1 MGLFS
6 LFLLKHP
13 LPPPRSQGT
22 PAASRGFYPLSP
34 PGTSRGQ
41 MKGEDACMQWSLLR
55 PVGLVP
61 AALVLTTI
69 AACAEGGKSA
79 GPSEFLL
86 VGQIV
91 LLIAVGR
98 GLGEIMQRFGQ
109 PSVIGELLAGI
120 LLGPSLFGWLWPDA
134 QQAIFPKTPEQKAM
148 IDGIAQFGILLL
160 LLLTGMETD
169 LKLVRRIGKAAVAIS
184 ITGIVVPF
192 ACGFA
197 LGEFLPDAVLPN
209 PQARVVASLFM
220 GTALSISS
228 VKIVAVV
235 VREMNFMRRNVGQ
248 IIVATA
254 VIDDTIGWIII
265 AVIFSLASQGSLD
278 IASVAKAVLGTLA
291 FLVVSFTIGRRL
303 VFHLIRWANDNLVST
318 APVITV
324 ILLLMGG
331 MALITHLIGVH
342 TVLGAFVAGIL
353 VGESPILTRQIDERL
368 RGLISS
374 FFMPVF
380 FGLAGLSADLSVL
393 RDPDLLMLTGL
404 LIVIASVGK
413 FGGAFAGGT
422 MGGLNYRESLAL
434 ACGMNARGSTEVI
447 IATIG
452 LSIGVLSQNLF
463 TMIVT
468 MAIMTTMA
476 MPPMLRAALARLP
489 MNKDE
494 KERLER
500 EEFEEGGFVA
510 NLERP
515 LLAVDE
521 SVNATFAAHIAG
533 LIAGTRGLPI
543 TVLHIGDH
551 AKEQEKS
558 RGEEESHEAVVKK
571 AAEAVSEAGQAGSVD
586 VITRTRKAALS
597 VAIADEARKGF
608 DLLVVGVDKITAAKD
623 RFDSR
628 IEDIAAEFDGP
639 LAIVA
644 VNGRHLKQP
653 MPDTLN
659 ILVPVSGSSVSKRGA
674 EVAVALAQAGSGS
687 LRVIYVVT
695 TRDRGA
701 QRGASRGLSQE
712 ESILKETSDLAA
724 RYDVDITTTLRV
736 NRAPEAAILRE
747 IDTTDVDLVVM
758 GVDRIRADHLSFG
771 GVADAVIRQSKVSV
785 LLVSSGEARRV
796 PAEKA

>member
-1 MGLFS
+1 
-6 LFLLKHP
+6 
-13 LPPPRSQGT
+13 
-22 PAASRGFYPLSP
+22 
-34 PGTSRGQ
+34 
-41 MKGEDACMQWSLLR
+41 MQWSLLR

-61 AALVLTTI
+61 AALVLTTM
-69 AACAEGGKSA
+69 AAGAEGGKSA
-79 GPSEFLL
+79 APSEFLL
-86 VGQIV
+86 VTQIV
-91 LLIAVGR
+91 LLIAIGR
-98 GLGEIMQRFGQ
+98 GLGEIMQRIGQ

-120 LLGPSLFGWLWPDA
+120 ILGPSLFGWIWPEA
-134 QQAIFPKTPEQKAM
+134 QAAIFPKTPEQKAM
-148 IDGIAQFGILLL
+148 LDGIAQVGILLL

-169 LKLVRRIGKAAVAIS
+169 LKLVRKVGKAAIAIS
-184 ITGIVVPF
+184 IAGILVPF

-197 LGEFLPDAVLPN
+197 LGEFLPDALLPK
-209 PQARVVASLFM
+209 PEQRLVASLFM

-265 AVIFSLASQGSLD
+265 AVIFSLASQGTPD

-291 FLVVSFTIGRRL
+291 FLAVSFTIGRRL
-303 VFHLIRWANDNLVST
+303 VFQLIRWANDNLVSV
-318 APVITV
+318 AAVITV
-324 ILLLMGG
+324 ILLLMGV
-331 MALITHLIGVH
+331 MALITHAIGVH

-393 RDPDLLMLTGL
+393 RDPGLLMLTGL
-404 LIVIASVGK
+404 LVVIASLGK
-413 FGGAFAGGT
+413 FGGAFVGGT
-422 MGGLNYRESLAL
+422 LGGLNTRESLAL
-434 ACGMNARGSTEVI
+434 ASGMNARGSTEVI

-452 LSIGVLSQNLF
+452 LSIGVLSQVMF

-468 MAIMTTMA
+468 MAIVTTMA
-476 MPPMLRAALARLP
+476 MPPMLRAALAKLP
-489 MNKDE
+489 MNEDE

-500 EEFEEGGFVA
+500 EEFEKRGFVA

-533 LIAGTRGLPI
+533 LIAGMRGFPV
-543 TVLHIGDH
+543 TVLHIGMR
-551 AKEQEKS
+551 AKEQAEA
-558 RGEEESHEAVVKK
+558 ESHEAVVKK
-571 AAEAVSEAGQAGSVD
+571 AAEIVSAGGDGDAGNVD
-586 VITRTRKAALS
+586 VVTRARRAELGETITA
-597 VAIADEARKGF
+597 EARKGF
-608 DLLVVGVDKITAAKD
+608 DLLVVGVDKVTATKD
-623 RFDSR
+623 RFDR
-628 IEDIAAEFDGP
+628 KVEDIAAKFEGP

-644 VNGRHLKQP
+644 AKGKHLKQP
-653 MPDTLN
+653 APDGLN
-659 ILVPVSGSSVSKRGA
+659 ILVPVSGSSISKRGA
-674 EVAVALAQAGSGS
+674 EVAVALTQAGSGS
-687 LRVIYVVT
+687 LRVIYVAT
-695 TRDRGA
+695 TRDKGA

-712 ESILKETSDLAA
+712 AGILKDTSDLAA

-758 GVDRIRADHLSFG
+758 GVDRIQGNHLSFG
-771 GVADAVIRQSKVSV
+771 GVADAVLRQSKVSV
-785 LLVSSGEARRV
+785 LLVSSGEARQV
-796 PAEKA
+796 AGEKG

>member
-1 MGLFS
+1 
-6 LFLLKHP
+6 
-13 LPPPRSQGT
+13 
-22 PAASRGFYPLSP
+22 
-34 PGTSRGQ
+34 
-41 MKGEDACMQWSLLR
+41 MQWSLLR

-69 AACAEGGKSA
+69 AASAEGGKSA

-86 VGQIV
+86 VAQIV

-98 GLGEIMQRFGQ
+98 GLGEIMQRIGQ

-120 LLGPSLFGWLWPDA
+120 LLGPSLFGWIWPEA
-134 QQAIFPKTPEQKAM
+134 QHAIFPKTPEQKAM

-169 LKLVRRIGKAAVAIS
+169 LKLVRKVGKAAIAIS
-184 ITGIVVPF
+184 IAGILVPF

-197 LGEFLPDAVLPN
+197 LGEFLPDALLPN
-209 PQARVVASLFM
+209 PQQRLVASLFM

-265 AVIFSLASQGSLD
+265 AVIFSLASQGTLD
-278 IASVAKAVLGTLA
+278 IASVAKAMLGTFA
-291 FLVVSFTIGRRL
+291 FLAVSFTIGRRL
-303 VFHLIRWANDNLVST
+303 VFLLIRWANDNLVST
-318 APVITV
+318 AAVISV
-324 ILLLMGG
+324 ILLLMGV

-393 RDPDLLMLTGL
+393 RDPNLLMLTGL
-404 LIVIASVGK
+404 LVVIASVGK
-413 FGGAFAGGT
+413 FGGAFVGGT
-422 MGGLNYRESLAL
+422 LGRLNTRESLAL
-434 ACGMNARGSTEVI
+434 ASGMNARGSTEVI

-468 MAIMTTMA
+468 MAIVTTMA
-476 MPPMLRAALARLP
+476 MPPMLRAALAKLP
-489 MNKDE
+489 MNEEE

-500 EEFEEGGFVA
+500 EEFEKRGFVA

-521 SVNATFAAHIAG
+521 SVSATFASHIMG

-543 TVLHIGDH
+543 TVLHIGNR
-551 AKEQEKS
+551 AREQEKG
-558 RGEEESHEAVVKK
+558 RDEEESHEAVVKK
-571 AAEAVSEAGQAGSVD
+571 AAETVSANGDGGSVD
-586 VITRTRKAALS
+586 VVTRARRAELGE
-597 VAIADEARKGF
+597 AIADEARKGF
-608 DLLVVGVDKITAAKD
+608 DLLVVGVEVAATKD
-623 RFDSR
+623 RFDR
-628 IEDIAAEFDGP
+628 KIEDIAAKFDGP

-644 VNGRHLKQP
+644 AKGKHLKQP
-653 MPDTLN
+653 MPDALN
-659 ILVPVSGSSVSKRGA
+659 ILVPVSGSGVSKRGE
-674 EVAVALAQAGSGS
+674 EVAVALTQAGSGS
-687 LRVIYVVT
+687 LRVIYVAT
-695 TRDRGA
+695 TRDKGA

-712 ESILKETSDLAA
+712 ASILKDASDLAA

-736 NRAPEAAILRE
+736 SRAPEAAILRE

-758 GVDRIRADHLSFG
+758 GVDRIQADHLSFG
-771 GVADAVIRQSKVSV
+771 GVADAVLRQSKVSV
-785 LLVSSGEARRV
+785 LLVSSGEARQA
-796 PAEKA
+796 PAENA

>member
-1 MGLFS
+1 
-6 LFLLKHP
+6 
-13 LPPPRSQGT
+13 
-22 PAASRGFYPLSP
+22 
-34 PGTSRGQ
+34 
-41 MKGEDACMQWSLLR
+41 MQWSLLR

-69 AACAEGGKSA
+69 AASAEGGKSA

-86 VGQIV
+86 VAQIV

-98 GLGEIMQRFGQ
+98 GLGEIMQRIGQ

-120 LLGPSLFGWLWPDA
+120 LLGPSLFGWIWPEA
-134 QQAIFPKTPEQKAM
+134 QAAIFPKTPEQKAM

-169 LKLVRRIGKAAVAIS
+169 LKLVRKVGKAAIAIS
-184 ITGIVVPF
+184 IAGILVPF

-197 LGEFLPDAVLPN
+197 LGEFLPDALLPR
-209 PQARVVASLFM
+209 PDQRLVASLFM

-265 AVIFSLASQGSLD
+265 AVIFSLASQGTLD
-278 IASVAKAVLGTLA
+278 IASVAKAMLGTFA
-291 FLVVSFTIGRRL
+291 FLAVSFTIGRRL
-303 VFHLIRWANDNLVST
+303 VFLLIRWANDNLVST
-318 APVITV
+318 AAVISV
-324 ILLLMGG
+324 ILLLMGV

-393 RDPDLLMLTGL
+393 RDPNLLMLTGL
-404 LIVIASVGK
+404 LVVIASVGK

-422 MGGLNYRESLAL
+422 LGRLNTRESLAL
-434 ACGMNARGSTEVI
+434 ASGMNARGSTEVI

-468 MAIMTTMA
+468 MAIVTTMA

-489 MNKDE
+489 MNEEE

-500 EEFEEGGFVA
+500 EEFEKRGFVA

-521 SVNATFAAHIAG
+521 SVSATFASHVMG

-543 TVLHIGDH
+543 TVLHIGNH
-551 AKEQEKS
+551 ASEQEKG
-558 RGEEESHEAVVKK
+558 RDQDESHEAVVKK
-571 AAEAVSEAGQAGSVD
+571 AAETVSANGDAGSVD
-586 VITRTRKAALS
+586 VVTRARRAELGE
-597 VAIADEARKGF
+597 AIADEARKGF
-608 DLLVVGVDKITAAKD
+608 DLLVVGVDKVAATKD
-623 RFDSR
+623 RFDR
-628 IEDIAAEFDGP
+628 KIEDIAAKFDGP

-644 VNGRHLKQP
+644 AKGKHLKQP
-653 MPDTLN
+653 VPDALN
-659 ILVPVSGSSVSKRGA
+659 ILVPVSGSGVSKRGA
-674 EVAVALAQAGSGS
+674 EVAVALTQAGSGS
-687 LRVIYVVT
+687 LRVIYVAT
-695 TRDRGA
+695 TRDKGA

-712 ESILKETSDLAA
+712 AGILKDASDLAA

-758 GVDRIRADHLSFG
+758 GVDRIQADHLSFG
-771 GVADAVIRQSKVSV
+771 GVADAVLRQSKVSV
-785 LLVSSGEARRV
+785 LLVSSGEARQA
-796 PAEKA
+796 PAENA

>member
-1 MGLFS
+1 
-6 LFLLKHP
+6 
-13 LPPPRSQGT
+13 
-22 PAASRGFYPLSP
+22 
-34 PGTSRGQ
+34 
-41 MKGEDACMQWSLLR
+41 MQWSLLR

-69 AACAEGGKSA
+69 AASAEGGKSA

-86 VGQIV
+86 VAQIV

-98 GLGEIMQRFGQ
+98 GLGEIMQRIGQ

-120 LLGPSLFGWLWPDA
+120 LLGPSLFGWIWPEA
-134 QQAIFPKTPEQKAM
+134 QHAIFPKTPEQKAM

-169 LKLVRRIGKAAVAIS
+169 LKLVRKVGKAAIAIS
-184 ITGIVVPF
+184 IAGILVPF

-197 LGEFLPDAVLPN
+197 LGEFLPDALLPN
-209 PQARVVASLFM
+209 PQARLVASLFM

-265 AVIFSLASQGSLD
+265 AVIFSLASHGTLD
-278 IASVAKAVLGTLA
+278 IASVARAMLGTLA
-291 FLVVSFTIGRRL
+291 FLIISFTIGRRL
-303 VFHLIRWANDNLVST
+303 VFQLIRWANDTLVS
-318 APVITV
+318 AAAVITV
-324 ILLLMGG
+324 ILLLMCV
-331 MALITHLIGVH
+331 MALITHMIGVH

-353 VGESPILTRQIDERL
+353 VGESPILTRQIDDRL
-368 RGLISS
+368 RSLISS

-393 RDPDLLMLTGL
+393 RDPDLLLLTGL
-404 LIVIASVGK
+404 LVVIASVGK
-413 FGGAFAGGT
+413 FGGAFVGGT
-422 MGGLNYRESLAL
+422 LGGLNHRESLAL
-434 ACGMNARGSTEVI
+434 ASGMNARGSTEVI

-468 MAIMTTMA
+468 MAIVTTMA

-489 MNKDE
+489 VNAEE

-500 EEFEEGGFVA
+500 EEFEKRGFIA

-543 TVLHIGDH
+543 TVLHIGKQ
-551 AKEQEKS
+551 KEQGRDEQ
-558 RGEEESHEAVVKK
+558 ESHEAVVKK
-571 AAEAVSEAGQAGSVD
+571 AAETVSAHGEDAGSVD
-586 VITRTRKAALS
+586 VITRARRAELGET
-597 VAIADEARKGF
+597 IADEARKGF
-608 DLLVVGVDKITAAKD
+608 DLLVVGIDKVTAAKD
-623 RFDSR
+623 RFDR
-628 IEDIAAEFDGP
+628 KIEDIAAKFEGP

-644 VNGRHLKQP
+644 AKAKHLKQP
-653 MPDTLN
+653 MPDALN
-659 ILVPVSGSSVSKRGA
+659 ILVPVSGSAVSKRGA
-674 EVAVALAQAGSGS
+674 EVAVALTQAGSGS
-687 LRVIYVVT
+687 LRVIYVAT
-695 TRDRGA
+695 TRDKGA

-712 ESILKETSDLAA
+712 AGILKDASDLAA

-758 GVDRIRADHLSFG
+758 GVDRIEANHLSFG
-771 GVADAVIRQSKVSV
+771 GVADAVLRQSKVSV
-785 LLVSSGEARRV
+785 LLVSSGEARQA
-796 PAEKA
+796 PAENA

>member
-1 MGLFS
+1 
-6 LFLLKHP
+6 
-13 LPPPRSQGT
+13 
-22 PAASRGFYPLSP
+22 
-34 PGTSRGQ
+34 
-41 MKGEDACMQWSLLR
+41 MQWSLLR

-69 AACAEGGKSA
+69 AASAEGGKPA
-79 GPSEFLL
+79 APSEFLL
-86 VGQIV
+86 LTQIV
-91 LLIAVGR
+91 LLIAFGR
-98 GLGEIMQRFGQ
+98 GLGEIMQRIGQ

-120 LLGPSLFGWLWPDA
+120 LLGPSLFGWIWPEA

-169 LKLVRRIGKAAVAIS
+169 LKLVRKVGRAAIAIS
-184 ITGIVVPF
+184 IAGIVVPF

-197 LGEFLPDAVLPN
+197 LGEFLPDALLPN
-209 PQARVVASLFM
+209 PQARLVASLFM

-265 AVIFSLASQGSLD
+265 AVIFSLASQGTLD
-278 IASVAKAVLGTLA
+278 VASVAKAVLGTLA
-291 FLVVSFTIGRRL
+291 FFAISFTIGRRL
-303 VFHLIRWANDNLVST
+303 VFLLIRWANDYLVST

-324 ILLLMGG
+324 ILLLMGT

-353 VGESPILTRQIDERL
+353 VGQSPILTRQIDERL

-393 RDPDLLMLTGL
+393 RDPNLLMLTGL
-404 LIVIASVGK
+404 LVVIASVGK
-413 FGGAFAGGT
+413 FGGAFVGGT
-422 MGGLNYRESLAL
+422 VGGLNYRESLAL
-434 ACGMNARGSTEVI
+434 ASGMNARGSTEVI

-468 MAIMTTMA
+468 MAIVTTMA
-476 MPPMLRAALARLP
+476 MPPMLRATLAMLP
-489 MNKDE
+489 MNREE

-500 EEFEEGGFVA
+500 EEFEKRGFVA

-521 SVNATFAAHIAG
+521 SVNATFASHIVG
-533 LIAGTRGLPI
+533 LIAGMRGLPI
-543 TVLHIGDH
+543 TVLHIGKR
-551 AKEQEKS
+551 ASEQEKG
-558 RGEEESHEAVVKK
+558 RDEDESHEAVVKK
-571 AAEAVSEAGQAGSVD
+571 AAETVSAGDDDSGSVD
-586 VITRTRKAALS
+586 VVTRVRRAELGET
-597 VAIADEARKGF
+597 IADEARKGF
-608 DLLVVGVDKITAAKD
+608 DLLVVGVDKVATAKD
-623 RFDSR
+623 RFDQR
-628 IEDIAAEFDGP
+628 IEDIAATFEGP
-639 LAIVA
+639 LAVVA
-644 VNGRHLKQP
+644 AKGMHLKQP
-653 MPDTLN
+653 LPDTLN
-659 ILVPVSGSSVSKRGA
+659 ILVPVSGSGVSKRGV
-674 EVAVALAQAGSGS
+674 EVAVALTQAGSGS
-687 LRVIYVVT
+687 LRVIYVAT
-695 TRDRGA
+695 TRDKGA

-712 ESILKETSDLAA
+712 AGILKDASDLAA
-724 RYDVDITTTLRV
+724 RYEVDITTTLRV

-758 GVDRIRADHLSFG
+758 GVDRIQSDHLSFG
-771 GVADAVIRQSKVSV
+771 GVADAVLRQSKVSV
-785 LLVSSGEARRV
+785 ILVSSGEARQV
-796 PAEKA
+796 SAEKA

>member
-1 MGLFS
+1 
-6 LFLLKHP
+6 
-13 LPPPRSQGT
+13 
-22 PAASRGFYPLSP
+22 
-34 PGTSRGQ
+34 
-41 MKGEDACMQWSLLR
+41 MQWSLLR

-69 AACAEGGKSA
+69 AASAEGGKPA

-86 VGQIV
+86 VAQIV

-98 GLGEIMQRFGQ
+98 GLGEIMQRIGQ

-120 LLGPSLFGWLWPDA
+120 LLGPSLFGWIWPEA
-134 QQAIFPKTPEQKAM
+134 QHAIFPKTPEQKAM

-169 LKLVRRIGKAAVAIS
+169 LKLVRKVGKAAIAIS
-184 ITGIVVPF
+184 IAGIVVPF

-197 LGEFLPDAVLPN
+197 LGEFLPDALLPR
-209 PQARVVASLFM
+209 PDQRLVASLFM

-265 AVIFSLASQGSLD
+265 AVIFSLASQGTLD
-278 IASVAKAVLGTLA
+278 IASVAKAMLGTFA
-291 FLVVSFTIGRRL
+291 FLAVSFTIGRRL
-303 VFHLIRWANDNLVST
+303 VFQLIRWANDNLVST
-318 APVITV
+318 AAVITV
-324 ILLLMGG
+324 ILLLMGV

-393 RDPDLLMLTGL
+393 RDPNLLLLTGL
-404 LIVIASVGK
+404 LVVIASVGK

-422 MGGLNYRESLAL
+422 LGGLNTRESLAL
-434 ACGMNARGSTEVI
+434 ASGMNARGSTEVI

-468 MAIMTTMA
+468 MAIVTTMA
-476 MPPMLRAALARLP
+476 MPPMLRAALANLP
-489 MNKDE
+489 MNKEE

-500 EEFEEGGFVA
+500 EEFEKRGFIA

-521 SVNATFAAHIAG
+521 SVGATFASHVMG
-533 LIAGTRGLPI
+533 LIAGMRGLPI
-543 TVLHIGDH
+543 TVLHIGNR
-551 AKEQEKS
+551 AREQEKG
-558 RGEEESHEAVVKK
+558 RDEEESHEAVVKK
-571 AAEAVSEAGQAGSVD
+571 AAETISANADGDAGSVD
-586 VITRTRKAALS
+586 VVTRARRAELGE
-597 VAIADEARKGF
+597 AIADEARKGF
-608 DLLVVGVDKITAAKD
+608 DLLVVGVDEAAGKD
-623 RFDSR
+623 RFDR
-628 IEDIAAEFDGP
+628 KIEDIAAKFDGP

-644 VNGRHLKQP
+644 AKGKHLKQP
-653 MPDTLN
+653 MPDALN
-659 ILVPVSGSSVSKRGA
+659 ILVPVSGSGVSKRGA
-674 EVAVALAQAGSGS
+674 EVAVALTQAGSGS
-687 LRVIYVVT
+687 LRVIYVAT
-695 TRDRGA
+695 TRDKGA

-712 ESILKETSDLAA
+712 AGILKDASDLAA

-736 NRAPEAAILRE
+736 NRSPEAAILRE

-758 GVDRIRADHLSFG
+758 GVDRIQADHLSFG
-771 GVADAVIRQSKVSV
+771 GVADAVLRQSKVSV
-785 LLVSSGEARRV
+785 LLVSSGEARQA
-796 PAEKA
+796 PAENA

>member
-1 MGLFS
+1 
-6 LFLLKHP
+6 
-13 LPPPRSQGT
+13 
-22 PAASRGFYPLSP
+22 
-34 PGTSRGQ
+34 
-41 MKGEDACMQWSLLR
+41 MQWSLLR
-55 PVGLVP
+55 PVGFVP

-69 AACAEGGKSA
+69 AAGAEGGKST

-86 VGQIV
+86 VAQIV
-91 LLIAVGR
+91 VLIAVGR
-98 GLGEIMQRFGQ
+98 GLGEIMQRVGQ

-120 LLGPSLFGWLWPDA
+120 LLGPSLFGWIWPEA
-134 QQAIFPKTPEQKAM
+134 QQAVFPKTPEQKAM

-169 LKLVRRIGKAAVAIS
+169 LKLVRKIGKAAIAIS
-184 ITGIVVPF
+184 IAGIIVPF

-197 LGEFLPDAVLPN
+197 LGEFLPDALLPN
-209 PQARVVASLFM
+209 PQARLVASLFM

-265 AVIFSLASQGSLD
+265 AVIFSLASQGTLD
-278 IASVAKAVLGTLA
+278 VASVAKAVIGTLA
-291 FLVVSFTIGRRL
+291 FLAVSFTVGRRL
-303 VFHLIRWANDNLVST
+303 VFHLIRWANDTLVST

-324 ILLLMGG
+324 ILLLMGT

-380 FGLAGLSADLSVL
+380 FGLAGLSADLTVL
-393 RDPDLLMLTGL
+393 RDPHLLMLTGL
-404 LIVIASVGK
+404 LVLIASVGK
-413 FGGAFAGGT
+413 FGGAFVGGT
-422 MGGLNYRESLAL
+422 IGGLSYRESLAL
-434 ACGMNARGSTEVI
+434 ASGMNARGSTEVI

-468 MAIMTTMA
+468 MAIVTTMA
-476 MPPMLRAALARLP
+476 MPPMLRVALSKLP
-489 MNKDE
+489 MSREE

-500 EEFEEGGFVA
+500 EEFEKRGFVA

-533 LIAGTRGLPI
+533 LVAGMRGLPI
-543 TVLHIGDH
+543 TVLQIGRR
-551 AKEQEKS
+551 AKEQEKGVS
-558 RGEEESHEAVVKK
+558 EGESHEAVVKR
-571 AAEAVSEAGQAGSVD
+571 AAEAVAGIGGGEGGHVD
-586 VITRTRKAALS
+586 VITRTRRAELGE
-597 VAIADEARKGF
+597 AIADEARKGF
-608 DLLVVGVDKITAAKD
+608 DLLVVGVDKVTATKD
-623 RFDSR
+623 RFDR
-628 IEDIAAEFDGP
+628 KVEDVAAEFEGP

-644 VNGRHLKQP
+644 AKGKHLKQP
-653 MPDTLN
+653 MPDAFN
-659 ILVPVSGSSVSKRGA
+659 ILVPVSGSGVSKRGA

-687 LRVIYVVT
+687 LRVVYVAT
-695 TRDRGA
+695 TRDKGA
-701 QRGASRGLSQE
+701 QRGTSRGLTKE
-712 ESILKETSDLAA
+712 EGILKDTSDLAA

-758 GVDRIRADHLSFG
+758 GVDRIQADHLSFG
-771 GVADAVIRQSKVSV
+771 GVADAVLRQSKVSV
-785 LLVSSGEARRV
+785 LLVSSGEARRT

>member
-1 MGLFS
+1 
-6 LFLLKHP
+6 
-13 LPPPRSQGT
+13 
-22 PAASRGFYPLSP
+22 
-34 PGTSRGQ
+34 
-41 MKGEDACMQWSLLR
+41 MQWSLLR

-69 AACAEGGKSA
+69 AASAEGGKSA

-86 VGQIV
+86 VAQIV
-91 LLIAVGR
+91 LLIGVGR
-98 GLGEIMQRFGQ
+98 GLGEIMQRIGQ
-109 PSVIGELLAGI
+109 PSVMGELLAGI
-120 LLGPSLFGWLWPDA
+120 ILGPSLFGWIWPEA
-134 QQAIFPKTPEQKAM
+134 QHAIFPKTPEQKAM

-169 LKLVRRIGKAAVAIS
+169 LKLVRRVGRAAIAIS
-184 ITGIVVPF
+184 IAGILVPF
-192 ACGFA
+192 AFGFA
-197 LGEFLPDAVLPN
+197 LGEFLPDALLPD
-209 PQARVVASLFM
+209 PHARLVASLFM

-265 AVIFSLASQGSLD
+265 AVIFSLASHGTLD
-278 IASVAKAVLGTLA
+278 IASVAKAMLGTFA
-291 FLVVSFTIGRRL
+291 FLAVSFTIGRRL
-303 VFHLIRWANDNLVST
+303 VFQLIRWANDNLVS
-318 APVITV
+318 AAAVITV
-324 ILLLMGG
+324 ILLLMSV
-331 MALITHLIGVH
+331 MAMITHLIGVH

-393 RDPDLLMLTGL
+393 RDPNLLMLTGL
-404 LIVIASVGK
+404 LVVIASVGK
-413 FGGAFAGGT
+413 FGGAFVGGT
-422 MGGLNYRESLAL
+422 LGGLNARESLAL
-434 ACGMNARGSTEVI
+434 ASGMNARGSTEVI

-468 MAIMTTMA
+468 MAILTTMA
-476 MPPMLRAALARLP
+476 MPPMLRAALAKLP
-489 MNKDE
+489 VNEEE

-500 EEFEEGGFVA
+500 EEFEKRGFIA

-521 SVNATFAAHIAG
+521 SANATFAAHVAGVIAG
-533 LIAGTRGLPI
+533 MRGLPI
-543 TVLHIGDH
+543 TVLHIGERTR
-551 AKEQEKS
+551 EQDK
-558 RGEEESHEAVVKK
+558 GEDESHEAVVKK
-571 AAEAVSEAGQAGSVD
+571 AAATVSANGGGEAGSVD
-586 VITRTRKAALS
+586 VVTRTRRAELGET
-597 VAIADEARKGF
+597 IADEARKGF
-608 DLLVVGVDKITAAKD
+608 DLLVVGIDKVAAAKD
-623 RFDSR
+623 RFDR
-628 IEDIAAEFDGP
+628 KIEDIAAEFEGP
-639 LAIVA
+639 LAIVVA
-644 VNGRHLKQP
+644 KGRHLKQP
-653 MPDTLN
+653 VPDALN
-659 ILVPVSGSSVSKRGA
+659 ILVPVSGSGVSKRGA

-687 LRVIYVVT
+687 LRVIYVTT

-701 QRGASRGLSQE
+701 QRGTSRGLSQE
-712 ESILKETSDLAA
+712 TGILKDTSDLAA

-736 NRAPEAAILRE
+736 NRAPETAILRE

-758 GVDRIRADHLSFG
+758 GVDRIQAEHLSFG
-771 GVADAVIRQSKVSV
+771 SVAAAVLRQSKVSV
-785 LLVSSGEARRV
+785 LLVSSGEARQA